1 MSDTPDYS
9 TISRFRS
16 RLLGLKMYDKLFDEI
31 NRQLVKKGFIVR
43 ERSAAVVE
51 RVVIE
56 SANRPKKYI
65 KNIPEDREEEDDEDE
80 DGENEAENN
89 KKSSSKETLSGGS
102 HFEIEYQE
110 DPDATWLK
118 KGNAV
123 ILVIRDLWE

>member
-56 SANRPKKYI
+56 PANRPKKYI
-65 KNIPEDREEEDDEDE
+65 KNIPEDREEED
-80 DGENEAENN
+80 G
-89 KKSSSKETLSGGS
+89 
-102 HFEIEYQE
+102 
-110 DPDATWLK
+110 
-118 KGNAV
+118 
-123 ILVIRDLWE
+123 